1 MNQQT
6 TAVEIGEITIPILK
20 GGFFD
25 RYRLNP
31 DLDVIQEEFDI
42 ENMSF
47 FEGVPSGL
55 KARIK
60 TKLLCPLL
68 GLPVHDP
75 DNFNHWSRF
84 VAIP

>member
-47 FEGVPSGL
+47 FEGVEKAPFEHGPMGSMSMVSLRSLALWGEGRARSG
-55 KARIK
+55 
-60 TKLLCPLL
+60 TP
-68 GLPVHDP
+68 G
-75 DNFNHWSRF
+75 N
-84 VAIP
+84 